1 MKILTNITRILVGGL
16 FIFSGIIKSNDPKGT
31 GIKLNEYF
39 DVFASAVQVKQD
51 SILIKVT
58 GGVNGKIDSVW
69 KNINANDS
77 IKTIECNTS
86 YITEDE
92 NDSTSYKIPVL
103 YVVYDYELIS
113 KKKLEIIAPEMQ
125 EDSTIADKISITPA
139 FVKVISGSDSVL
151 FTYKSGESKKKELN
165 YNLPLYKFAKKES
178 MWVAFFRGMRPYS
191 VLLAII
197 MCVLEVALGFAILI
211 GWKPKLTIWLT
222 IILIVFFTFLTFYS
236 AYFNKVTDCGCFG
249 DFIKLTPWTSFGKDV
264 VLLILILFLYYRR
277 NHIVPFFS
285 KLFSWNA
292 VTIVTLGSIAFAVYC
307 NSYLPIWDFLPY
319 KTGFNVRELMVP
331 PAGQRANDSV
341 QMVFIYEKNGVKQN
355 FMLNALPKAED
366 GWKYVDRKDSIII
379 KGYKHKY
386 SDFGFAKRE
395 DNDINI
401 KDSLLNAKKYQIL
414 IISGALEKSHEE
426 AWAEIKTLATEAKA
440 KGLSVYAAT
449 SSSLEEADAFV
460 AQNQLPFKF
469 NNADNT
475 LLKTMARSNPL
486 VMLWYNGKI
495 LGKWSCRS
503 VPELKKI
510 EKIMQSK

>member
-1 MKILTNITRILVGGL
+1 MKILTNITRILVGCL
-16 FIFSGIIKSNDPKGT
+16 FMFSGIIKSNDPKGT

-51 SILIKVT
+51 SVLIKVT

-69 KNINANDS
+69 KNINTSDS

-86 YITEDE
+86 YITVDKE
-92 NDSTSYKIPVL
+92 DSTAPKL
-103 YVVYDYELIS
+103 ATFYVVYDNEVVSTI
-113 KKKLEIIAPEMQ
+113 KLEKLTQIESEEWIT
-125 EDSTIADKISITPA
+125 DSISGTPA
-139 FVKVISGSDSVL
+139 YVKVATGSDSVL
-151 FTYKSGESKKKELN
+151 FSYKTGESKKKEIS

-178 MWVAFFRGMRPYS
+178 IWVAFFRGMRPYS

-264 VLLILILFLYYRR
+264 VLLILILFLYFRR

-292 VTIVTLGSIAFAVYC
+292 VTVVTLGSIAFAVYC

-355 FMLNALPKAED
+355 FMINALPKSED

-386 SDFGFAKRE
+386 SDFGFAKRDE
-395 DNDINI
+395 NDIDI

-414 IISGALEKSHEE
+414 IISGALEKSNED
-426 AWAEIKTLATEAKA
+426 AWAEIKTLATDAKS
-440 KGLSVYAAT
+440 KGISVYAAT
-449 SSSLEEADAFV
+449 SSSIDEADAFV
-460 AQNQLPFKF
+460 VQNQLPFKF

-486 VMLWYNGKI
+486 VMFWYDGKI

-503 VPELKKI
+503 VPELKKL
-510 EKIMQSK
+510 EKLMK